1 VLSEELVLPVIGKRL
16 FFDRGCSAGLDEY
29 VGVVEVIDRQVH
41 THVLVYDEPDVVLI
55 GLTALEIL
63 SFEVD
68 PVTGKLREG
77 KVYLLRGWI
86 AGDPLLLLWG
96 FLFLC
101 E

>member
-1 VLSEELVLPVIGKRL
+1 LGRGC
-16 FFDRGCSAGLDEY
+16 FFDRGFSAGLDEY
-29 VGVVEVIDRQVH
+29 VGVVEVIGRQFH
-41 THVLVYDEPDVVLI
+41 THVLVYDELDVVLI
-55 GLTALEIL
+55 GLTVLEIL
-63 SFEVD
+63 SFEVY
-68 PVTGKLREG
+68 PVMGKLMEG

>member
-1 VLSEELVLPVIGKRL
+1 
-16 FFDRGCSAGLDEY
+16 
-29 VGVVEVIDRQVH
+29 VGVVEVIGRQFH
-41 THVLVYDEPDVVLI
+41 THVLVYDELDVVLI
-55 GLTALEIL
+55 GLTVLEIL
-63 SFEVD
+63 SFEVY
-68 PVTGKLREG
+68 PVMGKLMEG